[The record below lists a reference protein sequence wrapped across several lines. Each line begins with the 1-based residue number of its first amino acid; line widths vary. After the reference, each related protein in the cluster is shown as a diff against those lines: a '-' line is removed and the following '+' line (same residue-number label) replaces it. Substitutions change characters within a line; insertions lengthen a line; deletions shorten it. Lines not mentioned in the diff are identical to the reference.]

1 MLEITDVSFRYTSAS
16 PWLFRN
22 LNLTVAPGEI
32 VGLQGPSG
40 QGKTTLARLIGGY
53 LAPSKGAV
61 TINGAKL
68 SADGFCRVQLLFQ
81 HPELAVDPRWKIRSI
96 LAEGYSPRQAQL
108 DDFDIQADWLDRY
121 PCEMSGGQLA
131 RISLVRALGPDVE
144 YLIADEITSM
154 LDALTQARI
163 WRSLIRYSKHHR
175 IGMLVISHDSALLKR
190 LCPRTIHIVS

>member
-1 MLEITDVSFRYTSAS
+1 MLEITDVSFRYAPESS
-16 PWLFRN
+16 WLFKD

-53 LAPSKGAV
+53 LTPSTGTV
-61 TINGAKL
+61 TINGAQFPG
-68 SADGFCRVQLLFQ
+68 DGFCRVQLLFQ
-81 HPELAVDPRWKIRSI
+81 HPELAVDPRWKIRNI
-96 LAEGYSPRQAQL
+96 LSEGYRPGKELL
-108 DDFDIQADWLDRY
+108 DEFDIQADWLDRY

-144 YLIADEITSM
+144 YLIADEITAM

-163 WRSLIRYSKHHR
+163 WRSLIQYSQRHG
-175 IGMLVISHDSALLKR
+175 IGILVISHDSALLKR
-190 LCPRTIHIVS
+190 LCPRTIQLVS